1 MMKSDLET
9 TLEAFAMLE
18 DKARIEALETL
29 VKKLNK
35 ELWILRRLEETTNE

>member
-29 VKKLNK
+29 IKKLNK
-35 ELWILRRLEETTNE
+35 ELWILRRSEGKANE